1 MKYFLFFLFG
11 ILQLKAECQGKYE
24 LFLNDSSITVNA
36 DQYYTISVGG
46 QQIRIFL
53 KSLDTLQFKDSIFSF
68 KYFKDY
74 KISKTEIQKGATQ
87 MLLTTADGSGFIV
100 QEYSILNPENLTEL
114 MLAEITKEKINYG
127 YVSKREDYSRTLRT
141 GQTLQIKRA
150 TLTYKEEVHIFEV
163 AAIGGKDKG
172 ILIITQIETEN
183 YSKEAKKTINLLW
196 DSLEY
201 F

>member
-1 MKYFLFFLFG
+1 MGLDLLFR
-11 ILQLKAECQGKYE
+11 
-24 LFLNDSSITVNA
+24 S
-36 DQYYTISVGG
+36 
-46 QQIRIFL
+46 
-53 KSLDTLQFKDSIFSF
+53 
-68 KYFKDY
+68 
-74 KISKTEIQKGATQ
+74 
-87 MLLTTADGSGFIV
+87 
-100 QEYSILNPENLTEL
+100 
-114 MLAEITKEKINYG
+114 
-127 YVSKREDYSRTLRT
+127 SKREDYSRTLRT